1 MDDFTVYQGTTAVAC
16 AMEEVLNNQFNT
28 ADTTND
34 IMIGI
39 NDISSFYF
47 IKYIWRFLFNS
58 ILVISDLIAF
68 DLSDVEAAAV
78 DAGNRMFKYILKTY
92 LI

>member
-39 NDISSFYF
+39 NDTSISTHIFLKIF
-47 IKYIWRFLFNS
+47 I
-58 ILVISDLIAF
+58 
-68 DLSDVEAAAV
+68 
-78 DAGNRMFKYILKTY
+78 
-92 LI
+92 

>member
-1 MDDFTVYQGTTAVAC
+1 MNTFETYEGTTAVAC

-39 NDISSFYF
+39 NDISTQYN
-47 IKYIWRFLFNS
+47 I
-58 ILVISDLIAF
+58 
-68 DLSDVEAAAV
+68 
-78 DAGNRMFKYILKTY
+78 
-92 LI
+92 

>member
-28 ADTTND
+28 ADSTND

-39 NDISSFYF
+39 NDISIAIF
-47 IKYIWRFLFNS
+47 ISNIF
-58 ILVISDLIAF
+58 
-68 DLSDVEAAAV
+68 
-78 DAGNRMFKYILKTY
+78 
-92 LI
+92 